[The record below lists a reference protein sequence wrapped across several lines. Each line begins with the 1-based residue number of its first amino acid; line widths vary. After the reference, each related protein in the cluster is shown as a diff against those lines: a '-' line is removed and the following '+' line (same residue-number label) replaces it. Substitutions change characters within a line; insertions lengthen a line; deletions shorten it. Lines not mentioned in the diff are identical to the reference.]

1 MALGVLGGTFDPIHR
16 GHLELAQGALDQLN
30 LDEIV
35 LIPAGQPWLKSGEP
49 ITSGTHRLAM
59 ARLAV
64 EGNPALAV
72 SDIEINRPGP
82 TYTVDTLEALRQD
95 LGTAEEIYVILGIDV
110 LEQFHRWR
118 HPNRI
123 LQLCRLAVAT
133 RGGRDEAGTQTFLD
147 KFPNASE
154 TLVLLKADLP
164 DISGTDIRDRL
175 TRGDPV
181 VGQLSGLVEDY
192 IKRWGLYRVDRTAA
206 ATQNSQE

>member
-35 LIPAGQPWLKSGEP
+35 FIPAGQPWLKSGQL
-49 ITSGTHRLAM
+49 ITQATHRLAM
-59 ARLAV
+59 TRLAV
-64 EGNPALAV
+64 EGNPAFTV

-95 LGTAEEIYVILGIDV
+95 LGTAEEIHLILGMDV
-110 LEQFHRWR
+110 LDQFHRWR
-118 HPNRI
+118 HPERI

-133 RGGRDEAGTQTFLD
+133 RGARDEGNVKTFLER
-147 KFPNASE
+147 FPNAAE
-154 TLVLLKADLP
+154 TVDLLKVRLP
-164 DISGTDIRDRL
+164 DISATDIRNRL

-181 VGQLSGLVEDY
+181 AGQLSGPVDDY
-192 IKRWGLYRVDRTAA
+192 IKRWSLYREDRTAA
-206 ATQNSQE
+206 ATQNIQE